1 MTKNES
7 KGFIVCSVPVAIFQ
21 FVQVTF
27 VLLTI
32 FWVTFFPKEEGKN
45 QEFSYKRI
53 AEMTQRYAKI
63 LPRYVVIV

>member
-1 MTKNES
+1 MRNES

-32 FWVTFFPKEEGKN
+32 FLGDIFSKEGGKKSRVFL
-45 QEFSYKRI
+45 QENC
-53 AEMTQRYAKI
+53 
-63 LPRYVVIV
+63 